1 MNKRLEQE
9 FGEHAAEKRGWHWS
23 LTSFALEILGEVQN
37 SIANLIEVES
47 SDPSKINRI
56 MLTAL

>member
-9 FGEHAAEKRGWHWS
+9 FGEHAAEKRGWHWT
-23 LTSFALEILGEVQN
+23 LTSFALEILGEVQEN
-37 SIANLIEVES
+37 IANLIEFEL

-56 MLTAL
+56 TLSAL